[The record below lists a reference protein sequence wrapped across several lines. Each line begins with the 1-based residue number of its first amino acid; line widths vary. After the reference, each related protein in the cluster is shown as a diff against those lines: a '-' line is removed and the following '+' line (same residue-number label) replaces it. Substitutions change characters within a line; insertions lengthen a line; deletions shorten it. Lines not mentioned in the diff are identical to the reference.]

1 MTIREQ
7 AVEGA
12 PAMKRSETCFVCV
25 DCREI
30 IISKYPSPYPELQYM
45 TIDVEDEGEPTLNVC
60 EVCENEYH
68 DVLYKATK
76 TTYIFI

>member
-1 MTIREQ
+1 MAIQEQ
-7 AVEGA
+7 AVKGA
-12 PAMKRSETCFVCV
+12 PTMERSETYLVCV

-30 IISKYPSPYPELQYM
+30 IISGYPSPYPELQYM
-45 TIDVEDEGEPTLNVC
+45 RIDVEDEGEPTLDVC
-60 EVCENEYH
+60 EVCQNEYH